1 MSSCISVIILSHIS
15 SSNWCYVSRGRN
27 IGLLHRSILTV
38 KSLKRTLYSLPKTT
52 LIYPYTPL
60 HDVNVTSIYS
70 NTRTHNSN
78 LLYKTNLC
86 FDLYLEE
93 GRNRCGFLPPYSSF
107 RSKIHIYSCSQHIL
121 MTTITPTTSIKV
133 VSVFIANLK
142 VFQNTDLRF
151 NKFYILSSGKEIG
164 NDVTFPGEGG
174 LLHRSIRRV
183 KSLKRTLYS
192 LPK

>member
-1 MSSCISVIILSHIS
+1 
-15 SSNWCYVSRGRN
+15 
-27 IGLLHRSILTV
+27 
-38 KSLKRTLYSLPKTT
+38 
-52 LIYPYTPL
+52 
-60 HDVNVTSIYS
+60 
-70 NTRTHNSN
+70 
-78 LLYKTNLC
+78 
-86 FDLYLEE
+86 
-93 GRNRCGFLPPYSSF
+93 
-107 RSKIHIYSCSQHIL
+107 

-192 LPK
+192 LPEKILIYPHKPLHDVNVTSIYSNTRTHILIFLYKTNLPFDL

>member
-1 MSSCISVIILSHIS
+1 MWFSPSIRH
-15 SSNWCYVSRGRN
+15 VS
-27 IGLLHRSILTV
+27 
-38 KSLKRTLYSLPKTT
+38 
-52 LIYPYTPL
+52 
-60 HDVNVTSIYS
+60 
-70 NTRTHNSN
+70 
-78 LLYKTNLC
+78 
-86 FDLYLEE
+86 
-93 GRNRCGFLPPYSSF
+93 
-107 RSKIHIYSCSQHIL
+107 RSKIHIYSCSQYTL

-174 LLHRSIRRV
+174 LLHRSIRLV

-192 LPK
+192 LPKTILISPYTPLHDVNVTSIYNNTRTHILIFLYKTNLCFDLWLWKGDK